1 MQKQIPLAEF
11 EKTAKGEMF
20 HNKVGYMEATSI
32 LSEYDLIQFFVP
44 SLSWIELRES
54 EEWKNFSKLLSE
66 HQKKYIQMQHQE
78 LVDKGERNI
87 FFHLL

>member
-1 MQKQIPLAEF
+1 
-11 EKTAKGEMF
+11 
-20 HNKVGYMEATSI
+20 MEATSI

-78 LVDKGERNI
+78 LVDQ
-87 FFHLL
+87 

>member
-1 MQKQIPLAEF
+1 MQKQITLAEY
-11 EKTAKGEMF
+11 EKNAKEEMY

-44 SLSWIELRES
+44 SLSWIELRVS

-78 LVDKGERNI
+78 LVDQ
-87 FFHLL
+87 